1 MSISKNIVLL
11 ILVLANTACATE
23 SCVFST
29 DFFSEDKYRN
39 NDLISTY
46 EWSDERKEVKGV
58 LGSGNLFSI
67 KHWSCAHYGTHAVL
81 FLGPNL
87 EEIPENLNKHV
98 LALAE
103 ISLIKDEVKLLS
115 GAIKER
121 SLLLV
126 DSPQK
131 ITIPNNEY
139 SEFYILYSIASEVI
153 VIEIKLYRE

>member
-1 MSISKNIVLL
+1 MSIYKNIALL

-23 SCVFST
+23 SCVFSK
-29 DFFSEDKYRN
+29 DIFSEEEYRN
-39 NDLISTY
+39 NDLISVY
-46 EWSDERKEVKGV
+46 EWSDKNKEVKGV
-58 LGSGNLFSI
+58 LASGNLFSV
-67 KHWSCAHYGTHAVL
+67 KHWSCSNYGTHAVL

-87 EEIPENLNKHV
+87 EKIPENLRKQV

-103 ISLIKDEVKLLS
+103 VSLTKDDVKLLS
-115 GAIKER
+115 DIIKER

-139 SEFYILYSIASEVI
+139 NEFYISYGIASDVI
-153 VIEIKLYRE
+153 VIEIKLYRD